1 MCVQPLKVSLCLSL
15 ALSLSLSR
23 ALPDLNPAETPRSLN
38 FTQARG
44 GLPEGVGLRPRQ
56 ATGGRGETRDFWG
69 FKIDGGH

>member
-1 MCVQPLKVSLCLSL
+1 MLGLHVRSALESLSLSLTLALSL
-15 ALSLSLSR
+15 ALS
-23 ALPDLNPAETPRSLN
+23 RSARPQPYR
-38 FTQARG
+38 QARG